1 MRGFSGVS
9 YESLWWRRREA
20 RETLNFRIGPAE
32 FTEKPGLSLLAP
44 GATKR
49 FAMAIRWL
57 PDVGRLIGA
66 HEAQG

>member
-1 MRGFSGVS
+1 MRGFSCVS
-9 YESLWWRRREA
+9 QTSLWWRRREA
-20 RETLNFRIGPAE
+20 CETLHFRIGPAA

-57 PDVGRLIGA
+57 PDVGRLIGP
-66 HEAQG
+66 HEVGQ